1 MKNNDNKQ
9 KEAEIGGYLTK
20 EPISRFFTT
29 VGRLVRFKTINAH
42 LKKIPNC
49 CIEPWGFFVPM
60 RSAIS
65 SSSSSA
71 ANVQLFLPVW
81 SQSKKMTDSKH
92 GSKSNLNESNMPL
105 LSEEAAEKAGDTP
118 EKEVMIEM
126 TETEKVY
133 LILTFPNLGKSKVD
147 SVWISFEFVI
157 ILLVF

>member
-1 MKNNDNKQ
+1 
-9 KEAEIGGYLTK
+9 
-20 EPISRFFTT
+20 
-29 VGRLVRFKTINAH
+29 
-42 LKKIPNC
+42 
-49 CIEPWGFFVPM
+49 
-60 RSAIS
+60 
-65 SSSSSA
+65 
-71 ANVQLFLPVW
+71 
-81 SQSKKMTDSKH
+81 MTDSKH